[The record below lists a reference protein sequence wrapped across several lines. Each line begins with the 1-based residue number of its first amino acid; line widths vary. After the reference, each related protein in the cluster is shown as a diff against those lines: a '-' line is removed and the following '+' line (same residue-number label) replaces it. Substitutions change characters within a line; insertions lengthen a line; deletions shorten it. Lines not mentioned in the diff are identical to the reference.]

1 MIVLGYLFVGNV
13 WLFVGRQDGSLLG
26 RGEGLHRDHEVTAGE

>member
-13 WLFVGRQDGSLLG
+13 WLFVGRLCTGPWSTVCDCF
-26 RGEGLHRDHEVTAGE
+26 RIFICT